1 MPPFKHKPVALF
13 ILPKCNWCKQ
23 AMDYLKGKKIQYNQI
38 DLSVN
43 KKALQD
49 CKKHG
54 CKGAPVILIGNE
66 WICGFDKN
74 KINKVL
80 GIK

>member
-1 MPPFKHKPVALF
+1 MKQVALF
-13 ILPKCNWCKQ
+13 VLPKCKWCNTAK
-23 AMDYLKGKKIQYNQI
+23 AYLKEKKIRFNI
-38 DLSVN
+38 VDLSTN
-43 KKALQD
+43 KKALND

-54 CKGAPVILIGNE
+54 CTGAPVVLVENQ

-74 KINKVL
+74 KINKAL

>member
-1 MPPFKHKPVALF
+1 MKPVALF
-13 ILPKCNWCKQ
+13 VLPKCKWCDEAK
-23 AMDYLKGKKIQYNQI
+23 AYLKSRKIRYNLI
-38 DLSVN
+38 DVSKN
-43 KKALQD
+43 KKALND

-54 CKGAPVILIGNE
+54 CSGSPVILIGNT

-74 KINKVL
+74 KINKEL